1 MFKKIAGKKMMMIE
15 SEAFFESYYHV
26 LKRIKEMGTWPKI
39 PFIDILMAQKVSGFN
54 KPDYYS

>member
-26 LKRIKEMGTWPKI
+26 LKRIKEMGTWSKI